1 MNEDRSLKAIMKT
14 TLKKTTPEEQIQ
26 EIEDRVF
33 LLEMAD
39 RLDDEAW
46 NIIRALKE
54 IKRDLEEELKCK
66 NKN

>member
-33 LLEMAD
+33 MLEMAD

-66 NKN
+66 TSK

>member
-33 LLEMAD
+33 MLEMAD
-39 RLDDEAW
+39 RLDDEVW